1 VRSANWV
8 RTPGRQIRPVL
19 CALAPF
25 LLAGASIA
33 RAQPIENAVVTTL
46 DPCVPI
52 EQARFR
58 RLLSVELGTSIDYQP
73 EAPREPGRTWV
84 HVSCSPAGIELRLE
98 DGVTRKSMM
107 RVLDPQP
114 IESAD
119 RTRLLAL
126 AVAEFVVASWVELRV
141 TPYPSVPAAGPPPP
155 PAAQSAAT
163 RSVEQRLSASGTQL
177 TAAPPGWEI
186 GLGAGMQTFTSHAGV
201 LPVFSLRLGIA
212 ALRPVTLLLGADLGL
227 LRVPVER
234 QEVRV
239 GAIDTLH
246 ISGLLALAFA
256 GEVGALSLAGGAGVR
271 LGGVYMAGESQL
283 PELNEK
289 NVFAAQAGV
298 FVLGRIGYRLSPWF
312 DLGLEL
318 EGGVVTLP
326 ASVSVDD
333 RVLLEFSGGWFS
345 AGLRFTLL
353 F

>member
-1 VRSANWV
+1 M
-8 RTPGRQIRPVL
+8 L
-19 CALAPF
+19 YALAPF
-25 LLAGASIA
+25 LLAGASLA
-33 RAQPIENAVVTTL
+33 RAEDVQNGVVTTV

-52 EQARFR
+52 ELPRFR

-84 HVSCSPAGIELRLE
+84 HVSCSPAGIELRLD

-141 TPYPSVPAAGPPPP
+141 TPHPSVPAAGAPP
-155 PAAQSAAT
+155 PAAARSAAT

-177 TAAPPGWEI
+177 ANAAPSWEL

-201 LPVFSLRLGIA
+201 LPVFSLRLGMA
-212 ALRPVTLLLGADLGL
+212 ALRPMTLLLGADLGL

-234 QEVRV
+234 DQVRV

-246 ISGLLALAFA
+246 ITGLLALLF
-256 GEVGALSLAGGAGVR
+256 GDEIDALSLAAGAGVR
-271 LGGVYMAGESQL
+271 LGGVYMAGESRL
-283 PELNEK
+283 SELEAQD
-289 NVFAAQAGV
+289 VFSAQAGV
-298 FVLGRIGYRLSPWF
+298 LALGRIGYRLSPWF

-326 ASVSVDD
+326 ARASVGD

-353 F
+353 L